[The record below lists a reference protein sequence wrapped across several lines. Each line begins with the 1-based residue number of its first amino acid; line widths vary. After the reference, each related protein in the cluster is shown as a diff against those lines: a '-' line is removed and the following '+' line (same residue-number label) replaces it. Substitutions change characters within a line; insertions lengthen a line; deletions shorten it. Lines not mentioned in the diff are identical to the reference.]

1 MLGKHIVSDAMTGV
15 ASLHGSL
22 GGLLCI
28 VGDQIWLE
36 DVGDV
41 RKRLLNKS
49 RLVAE
54 DAVLKSAAPAGD
66 FPSLLTPV
74 VCSD

>member
-1 MLGKHIVSDAMTGV
+1 MLCV
-15 ASLHGSL
+15 
-22 GGLLCI
+22 

-54 DAVLKSAAPAGD
+54 DAVLKSADPAGD
-66 FPSLLTPV
+66 SPSLLTLV